1 MDFGLSTAVKGLLA
15 SQRSLYITSHNI
27 ANSNTKGYTRQEG
40 AQRATTPFNIPGMG
54 FLGSG
59 TEIYNVI
66 RIRDAYV
73 DIKYWNESASM
84 GEWSVKMDILTE
96 IEKLFGEPSDS
107 SFRQYLD
114 DFYKSL
120 EDMSK
125 NPANMSYRE
134 PVRENALAFTKHI
147 NGVAQRLIELRRE
160 VGFAIDA
167 RVESVNSLA
176 SQIAILNRQI
186 YANELEGRHAND
198 LRDKRDLLIDELSK
212 IVNIR
217 VHESDDG
224 KYRVSI
230 GGVTL
235 VDHLDVSL
243 LKAEEDPSN
252 GNIVIK
258 WGNGSEAEVHGG
270 ELKGFLDLY
279 NGDGNSNS
287 YRGIKYY
294 QNRLDEFAAG
304 FAKGFNEIHRLG
316 YTLSDN
322 GYGVTS
328 GINFFAGSG
337 NDPDNIRAIN
347 ITISDEIMDDL
358 RNIAAASN
366 PEGSPEDNG
375 NLLNLISQRNTGVG
389 FGFNSTPDDFI
400 KSIMSNYAVD
410 SIQSKRMHETQNLIL
425 KNIESKRSSISGVS
439 YDEEMANM
447 VKYQQAYIA
456 SARMIN
462 TLDEIMDL
470 VVNNLGLF
478 GR

>member
-1 MDFGLSTAVKGLLA
+1 
-15 SQRSLYITSHNI
+15 
-27 ANSNTKGYTRQEG
+27 
-40 AQRATTPFNIPGMG
+40 MG

-212 IVNIR
+212 IVNI
-217 VHESDDG
+217 
-224 KYRVSI
+224 
-230 GGVTL
+230 
-235 VDHLDVSL
+235 
-243 LKAEEDPSN
+243 
-252 GNIVIK
+252 
-258 WGNGSEAEVHGG
+258 
-270 ELKGFLDLY
+270 KG
-279 NGDGNSNS
+279 
-287 YRGIKYY
+287 
-294 QNRLDEFAAG
+294 
-304 FAKGFNEIHRLG
+304 
-316 YTLSDN
+316 T
-322 GYGVTS
+322 
-328 GINFFAGSG
+328 
-337 NDPDNIRAIN
+337 
-347 ITISDEIMDDL
+347 
-358 RNIAAASN
+358 
-366 PEGSPEDNG
+366 
-375 NLLNLISQRNTGVG
+375 
-389 FGFNSTPDDFI
+389 
-400 KSIMSNYAVD
+400 
-410 SIQSKRMHETQNLIL
+410 
-425 KNIESKRSSISGVS
+425 
-439 YDEEMANM
+439 
-447 VKYQQAYIA
+447 
-456 SARMIN
+456 
-462 TLDEIMDL
+462 
-470 VVNNLGLF
+470 
-478 GR
+478 